1 MSAFERI
8 DSKADNDPMAV
19 QIFRLD
25 NGLTVYLTENHEEPR
40 FYAEI
45 AVRAG
50 SKHDPAETTGLA
62 HYLEHLLFKGTPEL
76 GTLDYEKEKPHL
88 DRIRELYEEHF
99 REHDPEVRKAIYRE
113 INRVSQL
120 AAEHA
125 IPNEFDKLYKS
136 MGATG
141 VNAHTWHEETV
152 YKVELP
158 SNRIGQWAKIEGARF
173 ADPVFR
179 IFHTEL
185 ETVYEE
191 KNRSLDNRA
200 RIISEAAGRQLFKKM
215 NYGQQTT
222 LGSVE
227 HLKRPSIVKIQ
238 KFYDTYYVPNN
249 MAIIVSGDIE
259 IDETMTI
266 IDAHFSIWRPR
277 PLPEF
282 TAPVEPPLQGA
293 ERVSVNYLGEEYVLL
308 AFRTVP
314 NGHVDEDA
322 LRIIDLLLDNSV
334 AGLINLN
341 LNQSQL
347 LREAGSYPYLF
358 NDAGAQ
364 YLWGIPKQDQSLEE
378 VESLLLEQVDHIR
391 QGEFDDWI
399 IPAIVTD
406 FKKQRKMD
414 RESNRRRV
422 SLIRDTFLRFEPW
435 DHHLAQIDRLEALTK
450 DQVVGKANR
459 YFGSDFVAGYRR
471 DAKQQIPHIE
481 KPQIDKIKIEAGRQ
495 SEFAAGIVEMPVESL
510 EPRYIENGRDYTKSE
525 LAPGVALYHTPNPLN
540 DLFTITFS
548 FDIGSY
554 EEPRL
559 PITTQLIDKA
569 GTRHHKPDDLKK
581 EWYRLGAEFS
591 FTTGEWETRLR
602 VNGMDENFAETVALI
617 WDVLKS
623 ARADQGTL
631 HKLVDIVIDQREDEK
646 KDHRTLSR
654 ALTLYSRFDTD
665 SRFNRRLPAEALRA
679 LKAEDLLALFDN
691 LTSFE
696 HTVAYAGSIPL
707 DEVGAELASHYDR
720 SAPRHP
726 PPAYTHRRARKIE
739 DHQIY
744 FYDKDIAQS
753 QIRIEFPNGIYQ
765 EAKTPII
772 ELYNSYFAGG
782 MSGIV
787 FQELREAR
795 GLAYSAGARYFNG
808 ARQGDE
814 NLVVGSIACQADK
827 TVEALSAFLH
837 LFDQMPRSEDRF
849 GNARASID
857 NRYRST
863 RINFREIA
871 GQARGWERKGL
882 SGDPGKARF
891 ERNRETG
898 IEELF
903 AFHSASL
910 VDRPKL
916 ISIVGN
922 KEKIAMEQLARLGT
936 LIYVPLESMFAD

>member
-1 MSAFERI
+1 M
-8 DSKADNDPMAV
+8 K
-19 QIFRLD
+19 
-25 NGLTVYLTENHEEPR
+25 
-40 FYAEI
+40 
-45 AVRAG
+45 
-50 SKHDPAETTGLA
+50 
-62 HYLEHLLFKGTPEL
+62 
-76 GTLDYEKEKPHL
+76 KP
-88 DRIRELYEEHF
+88 
-99 REHDPEVRKAIYRE
+99 
-113 INRVSQL
+113 
-120 AAEHA
+120 
-125 IPNEFDKLYKS
+125 
-136 MGATG
+136 
-141 VNAHTWHEETV
+141 W
-152 YKVELP
+152 
-158 SNRIGQWAKIEGARF
+158 
-173 ADPVFR
+173 
-179 IFHTEL
+179 
-185 ETVYEE
+185 
-191 KNRSLDNRA
+191 
-200 RIISEAAGRQLFKKM
+200 
-215 NYGQQTT
+215 
-222 LGSVE
+222 
-227 HLKRPSIVKIQ
+227 
-238 KFYDTYYVPNN
+238 
-249 MAIIVSGDIE
+249 
-259 IDETMTI
+259 
-266 IDAHFSIWRPR
+266 
-277 PLPEF
+277 
-282 TAPVEPPLQGA
+282 
-293 ERVSVNYLGEEYVLL
+293 
-308 AFRTVP
+308 
-314 NGHVDEDA
+314 
-322 LRIIDLLLDNSV
+322 
-334 AGLINLN
+334 
-341 LNQSQL
+341 
-347 LREAGSYPYLF
+347 
-358 NDAGAQ
+358 
-364 YLWGIPKQDQSLEE
+364 
-378 VESLLLEQVDHIR
+378 
-391 QGEFDDWI
+391 
-399 IPAIVTD
+399 
-406 FKKQRKMD
+406 
-414 RESNRRRV
+414 
-422 SLIRDTFLRFEPW
+422 
-435 DHHLAQIDRLEALTK
+435 
-450 DQVVGKANR
+450 
-459 YFGSDFVAGYRR
+459 
-471 DAKQQIPHIE
+471 
-481 KPQIDKIKIEAGRQ
+481 
-495 SEFAAGIVEMPVESL
+495 
-510 EPRYIENGRDYTKSE
+510 
-525 LAPGVALYHTPNPLN
+525 
-540 DLFTITFS
+540 
-548 FDIGSY
+548 
-554 EEPRL
+554 
-559 PITTQLIDKA
+559 
-569 GTRHHKPDDLKK
+569 
-581 EWYRLGAEFS
+581 
-591 FTTGEWETRLR
+591 
-602 VNGMDENFAETVALI
+602 
-617 WDVLKS
+617 
-623 ARADQGTL
+623 ADQGTL

-654 ALTLYSRFDTD
+654 ALTLYSRFGTD

-707 DEVGAELASHYDR
+707 HEVGAELASHYDR

-891 ERNRETG
+891 ERNREKG

-922 KEKIAMEQLARLGT
+922 KEKIAMDQLARLGT